1 MIKIGSKTI
10 SENSPVFII
19 AEAGVNH
26 NGDIEIAKKMVD
38 AACEAGA
45 DAIKFQIFKTDS
57 LVIKNADKAEYQKL
71 NTGIDETQYDMLKK
85 LELSYEEHFKI
96 MEYCKERNI
105 IYLSTPFD
113 YESVDA
119 LEELNVYAYKISSGD
134 ITNLP
139 FLKYIASKG
148 KPMIVS
154 TGMSNLGEVEDAIE
168 IIKSAGNENII
179 LLHCTSNYPAEYNDV
194 NLKAMITLKNAFQ
207 LPVGYSDHTLGIE
220 VPIAAVSL
228 GARIIEKHFTLDRT
242 MPGPDHKASLEPAE
256 LKQMIISIRNIEKA
270 LGDGIKKCTKSEE
283 NVKKLA
289 RKSIVAASYIPK
301 GTVIEE
307 NMLTIKRPGT
317 GIPPKFIDYLIGK
330 KAKIDILK
338 DTVLDLSMVE

>member
-1 MIKIGSKTI
+1 MIKIGSKII
-10 SENSPVFII
+10 SDNSPVFII

-26 NGDIEIAKKMVD
+26 NGDVEIAKKMVD

-57 LVIKNADKAEYQKL
+57 LVIKNSDKAEYQKL

-113 YESVDA
+113 YESVDV
-119 LEELNVYAYKISSGD
+119 LEKLNVCAYKISSGD

-168 IIKSAGNENII
+168 IIKSTGNEKII

-194 NLKAMITLKNAFQ
+194 NLKAMITLKNSFQ
-207 LPVGYSDHTLGIE
+207 IPVGYSDHTLGIE

-228 GARIIEKHFTLDRT
+228 GARIIEKHFTLDKT

-256 LKQMIISIRNIEKA
+256 LKQMTISIRNIEKA

-283 NVKKLA
+283 NVKKIA

-307 NMLTIKRPGT
+307 NMLTIKRPGI

-338 DTVLDLSMVE
+338 DTVLDLSMFE

>member
-1 MIKIGSKTI
+1 MIKIGSKII
-10 SENSPVFII
+10 SDNSPVFII

-26 NGDIEIAKKMVD
+26 NGDVEIAKKMVD

-45 DAIKFQIFKTDS
+45 DAIKFQIFKTDN

-71 NTGIDETQYDMLKK
+71 HTGIDETQYDMLKK

-113 YESVDA
+113 YESVGA
-119 LEELNVYAYKISSGD
+119 LEELNVCAYKISSGD

-139 FLKYIASKG
+139 FLRYIASKG

-168 IIKSAGNENII
+168 IIKSTGNENII
-179 LLHCTSNYPAEYNDV
+179 LLHCTSSYPTEYHDV

-283 NVKKLA
+283 DVKKIA

-301 GTVIEE
+301 GSIIDE